1 MLFSLKEQV
10 EIVENLIRVSDM
22 LVFDAKTKDN
32 KKNFN
37 IADIILS
44 HNGYVSGIVVSGK
57 GILAIKHYVPSADI
71 ERINREDITIKKY
84 CRFKPKL
91 IKNLKYASKNLL
103 RKKVIAEN
111 GTFMGILSD
120 FYIHAEKMQVMAG
133 VVARSLFED
142 LFRGRILIPG
152 NIIADKADAIKITEI
167 QLENRLHN
175 TKGIINAIDDGLKRN

>member
-71 ERINREDITIKKY
+71 VRLNREDMTIKK
-84 CRFKPKL
+84 
-91 IKNLKYASKNLL
+91 
-103 RKKVIAEN
+103 
-111 GTFMGILSD
+111 
-120 FYIHAEKMQVMAG
+120 
-133 VVARSLFED
+133 
-142 LFRGRILIPG
+142 
-152 NIIADKADAIKITEI
+152 
-167 QLENRLHN
+167 
-175 TKGIINAIDDGLKRN
+175 